1 MKFSLNPTFR
11 PSSCFTHQY
20 KNSTQFR
27 LYASLIASQNT
38 KSLSAC
44 DEYAS
49 TSNTSDSFISTLPI
63 GTHIFRV
70 QTVHSDFVDQNKEAI
85 WGYGTMLTFGSMN
98 GYRAI
103 LYLAANGRVYIR
115 HYASETPHYGWM
127 RIL

>member
-1 MKFSLNPTFR
+1 MPPIVQAQATV
-11 PSSCFTHQY
+11 
-20 KNSTQFR
+20 
-27 LYASLIASQNT
+27 QNT

-85 WGYGTMLTFGSMN
+85 WGYGTMLAFGSMN